1 MIKKILLVML
11 ICSFGFAQTALQG
24 LTGFYSA
31 TALASSG
38 QSGIISNTDSDQ
50 INPSGIALLSPQI
63 QLSIIK
69 YPADIYAQKVAYV
82 NLFKKATYGIML
94 RRINYG
100 TFDSIDEDGVADGT
114 YSASDTWLNT
124 SCAVKRG
131 RLSVGLSGGLFISN
145 LESYNATAFVMS
157 IGGRYDLPN
166 VDMLVGLS
174 WSNFGLYFSRYTDF
188 REKLPQRFT
197 ISADKGLKYLPLN
210 INIDISYAPTSQD
223 IFTRIGGVVQ
233 LPYNF
238 ELIFGI
244 NSDNIDQN
252 TEYQNMKSLFGSSG
266 IGLTYTY
273 NKYSISVGG
282 YSYGS
287 GGWIYGTSFNYLIDH
302 TDN

>member
-1 MIKKILLVML
+1 MMKKLFLSL
-11 ICSFGFAQTALQG
+11 IICNIALGQISLQG
-24 LTGFYSA
+24 LEGFYSA

-82 NLFKKATYGIML
+82 NLFKSATYGIML

-100 TFDSIDEDGVADGT
+100 TFDSINEDGVAGGT

-124 SCAVKRG
+124 SCAARRRK
-131 RLSVGLSGGLFISN
+131 LSVGLSSGLFISN

-157 IGGRYDLPN
+157 IGGRYDLPK
-166 VDMLVGLS
+166 VDMAVGLS

-188 REKLPQRFT
+188 REKLPQRLT
-197 ISADKGLKYLPLN
+197 ISANKGLKYLPLN
-210 INIDISYAPTSQD
+210 ANIDISYAPTSRD
-223 IFTRIGGVVQ
+223 IFIRIGGIVE

-238 ELIFGI
+238 KLIFGI

-273 NKYSISVGG
+273 NKYSISLGG

-302 TDN
+302 TNN